1 MSGDMQARQE
11 LQPAHEIERLLAEI
25 EQLPDPQVRALA
37 EELVRALVALY
48 GEGLRRIVELLTAA
62 ESTRTLSPAAGPRWL
77 ELLASD
83 ELVAGLLLL
92 HDLHPV
98 PLKERVERALEAL
111 RPVVRGHGGELVLL
125 GVADGVASLR
135 LSGSCGGCAA
145 SLQYLRQRI
154 EEAVYCAAPD
164 LCGLEIEG
172 IGEAEGGTVA
182 PMPSR
187 GGTPLPVVFVPRRR
201 GGSLAAVATPQTE
214 TGLRGE

>member
-11 LQPAHEIERLLAEI
+11 LQPPHEIERLLAEI
-25 EQLPDPQVRALA
+25 EQLPDPQMRAFA

-62 ESTRTLSPAAGPRWL
+62 ESTRTLSPATGPRLL

-111 RPVVRGHGGELVLL
+111 RPVVRGHGGELALL
-125 GVADGVASLR
+125 RVADGVASLR
-135 LSGSCGGCAA
+135 LSGSCGGCPA

-154 EEAVYCAAPD
+154 EEAVYRAAPD

-172 IGEAEGGTVA
+172 IGEAEGGTVE

-187 GGTPLPVVFVPRRR
+187 AGTPLPVVFVPRRR
-201 GGSLAAVATPQTE
+201 GGSLAAVATPQTG